1 MPRTPDDDELE
12 LIRRSGVVLQ
22 VGRLSLSAGT
32 GAYRV
37 KASMARV
44 AHALGIERHE
54 AHVTLTEITTTSHR
68 GASFRT
74 EVTEVRSIGVD
85 VDRLAGLERL
95 AGRLDTAG
103 TAGTATVEQ
112 VSTELDRIA
121 GKAPLYPVPLNA
133 LWAAIA
139 CAAFSFLNNGGVVEI
154 AGVFVGAY
162 LGQALRRTMLHRKFN
177 QFGVTMLAATVACLG
192 YLGFV
197 TLLQALGVTG
207 GRHEVGYVSA
217 VLFLIPGF
225 PLVTGFL
232 DLAKLDFS
240 AAVARLTYALMIVTS
255 AGLAVWALSLVV
267 GLTPDPPSPPALAAG
282 PLIALQL
289 VASFLGVLGFA
300 LMFNS
305 PWRIA
310 LAAAVVGMAA
320 NVPRIHLVAAS
331 VPPQAAAAMAALVVG
346 LLAAVVAPR
355 LDVPRITVYVPAV
368 TIMVP
373 GVLVYRAVFHISNGR
388 TVQALDYGVQAALVV
403 AALAI
408 GLAIARMLTDRTWA
422 FER

>member
-1 MPRTPDDDELE
+1 MPTTPDDDELE

-85 VDRLAGLERL
+85 VDRLTGLEHL

-103 TAGTATVEQ
+103 TATVEE
-112 VSTELDRIA
+112 VTAELGRIA
-121 GKAPLYPVPLNA
+121 AKAPLYPVLLNA
-133 LWAAIA
+133 LWAALA
-139 CAAFSFLNNGGVVEI
+139 CAAFSFLNNGGVVEVV
-154 AGVFVGAY
+154 GVFVGAY
-162 LGQALRRTMLHRKFN
+162 LGQALRRTMLHRGFN

-192 YLGFV
+192 YLCFV
-197 TLLQALGVTG
+197 WLLQAVGATGV
-207 GRHEVGYVSA
+207 RHEAGYVSA

-240 AAVARLTYALMIVTS
+240 AAVARLTYALMIITS
-255 AGLAVWALSLVV
+255 AALAVWALSLVV
-267 GLTPDPPSPPALAAG
+267 GLTPDPPSPAALDGG
-282 PLIALQL
+282 PLVALQL
-289 VASFLGVLGFA
+289 VASFVGVLGFA

-310 LAAAVVGMAA
+310 LAAAGVGMVA
-320 NVPRIHLVAAS
+320 NVPRLHLVAAS

-346 LLAAVVAPR
+346 LLTAVVAPR

-373 GVLVYRAVFHISNGR
+373 GVLAYRAVFHLSNGQ
-388 TVQALDYGVQAALVV
+388 TVEALAYGVQAALVV

-408 GLAIARMLTDRTWA
+408 GLAIARMLTDRSWA